1 MPEHA
6 AVINISRYR
15 PAAGK
20 RSQLLDAMKRMAAR
34 ASEAKGCYGAQA
46 CESDQD
52 REDLLAISRWESANA
67 LDAFSKDATSITEQ
81 EHLRELVSG
90 QARRENLHPVD

>member
-20 RSQLLDAMKRMAAR
+20 RSQLLEAMSRMASR
-34 ASEAKGCYGAQA
+34 ASQAKGCYGAQA
-46 CESDQD
+46 CESDAD
-52 REDLLAISRWESANA
+52 REDLIAISRWESQSA
-67 LDAFSKDATSITEQ
+67 LEAFSRDAASITEQ
-81 EHLRELVSG
+81 QHLEALVSG
-90 QARRENLHPVD
+90 QARRENLQPVD